1 MQNDLKQIESNFK
14 DEKNLKE
21 NLQTQVQNL

>member
-1 MQNDLKQIESNFK
+1 MQNDFKQIESNFK